1 MREIK
6 LTTRELDETRRAVQT
21 QLTYATREL
30 RQTQASALKAAGRSA
45 AKSQWDMVDYWH
57 ETVSALS
64 TVYGKLRR
72 AEEDE

>member
-1 MREIK
+1 MPRID
-6 LTTRELDETRRAVQT
+6 LTARELYETRLAVQT
-21 QLTYATREL
+21 QLTDATREL
-30 RQTQASALKAAGRSA
+30 RQIRASALKAAGRSA